1 MACGCVTSTTNP
13 IFEVV
18 TVRHVHCFPFSH
30 PAANTKMRSCEQ
42 KTNKKKQNF
51 ANVWLLCRLFGCNR
65 RSLGNAILSVAPA
78 DKLHPPSSDVTRDVT
93 AKLDEVPTS
102 ARYLLVAWKNL
113 QPRFAEQLEHRQP
126 QSRNA
131 RHPLSHIT
139 LRKKDLIWLCR
150 SGHFHLAKCNQTQ
163 MSIKASR
170 CVYPRRPNGRRY
182 IQASV
187 S

>member
-1 MACGCVTSTTNP
+1 M
-13 IFEVV
+13 
-18 TVRHVHCFPFSH
+18 RHVHCFPVF
-30 PAANTKMRSCEQ
+30 PSCCKHKHAFVRAKSKQ
-42 KTNKKKQNF
+42 KKSRILPTCGCF
-51 ANVWLLCRLFGCNR
+51 ADFGRNW
-65 RSLGNAILSVAPA
+65 RSLGNAILSVGPA

-102 ARYLLVAWKNL
+102 ARYPLVAWKNL
-113 QPRFAEQLEHRQP
+113 PPRFAEQLEHRQP

-131 RHPLSHIT
+131 RHPLNHIMCS

-163 MSIKASR
+163 MSIKASHSVSR
-170 CVYPRRPNGRRY
+170 RRPNGRRY